1 MQPENHQQKPL
12 AVTSPQEQQGRGKTN
27 NKTAIVFATHKFM
40 RQKELTGME
49 IVFCGLPYEVELP

>member
-27 NKTAIVFATHKFM
+27 NKTAIVFATHKFIG
-40 RQKELTGME
+40 QKELTDMKM
-49 IVFCGLPYEVELP
+49 VFCQLPYMIY

>member
-12 AVTSPQEQQGRGKTN
+12 AVTSPQEQQGRKKPKKT
-27 NKTAIVFATHKFM
+27 TIVFATHKFM

-49 IVFCGLPYEVELP
+49 IVFCGLPYGV